1 MKKANVMAMRILSL
15 QERWQAMRLPE
26 GRQRGLLARLLL
38 PPPEPSAAERAARYA
53 ALTAR
58 RALAESEDYF
68 AFLFDRF
75 GRVPFDLAEA
85 KRFLRRSAILDE
97 AEAYRRLFPEEHTA
111 WMPPEA
117 LARLL
122 EADPKTTEG
131 RILLQR
137 LTQEKSAFLTI
148 ELGRHL
154 GDAEPPSAREPWLLT
169 IFFDTDNLLE
179 CFA

>member
-1 MKKANVMAMRILSL
+1 MTANMAAMRILSR
-15 QERWQAMRLPE
+15 QERWQATQLPE
-26 GRQRGLLARLLL
+26 ERPRGLLARLLL
-38 PPPEPSAAERAARYA
+38 PQPEPSAAERAARYA

-68 AFLFDRF
+68 GFLFDRF
-75 GRVPFDLAEA
+75 GREPFDLAEV
-85 KRFLRRSAILDE
+85 RQFLRRSAILDE

-111 WMPPEA
+111 WMPQEA
-117 LARLL
+117 LARFLL
-122 EADPKTTEG
+122 AVPKTTEG

-148 ELGRHL
+148 ELGRRN
-154 GDAEPPSAREPWLLT
+154 GGGEPHAAREPWLLT
-169 IFFDTDNLLE
+169 MIFCTDNLTA